1 MQGGVPWGGATLQE
15 ECIHRHVNIDILM
28 KNKVFDREGLIFRI
42 SGIPDP
48 LKELRSLEF
57 RRVSGGIP
65 ERITEQKLK
74 PHAIACR
81 RHGGGSSVFTE
92 DIYILCPQD
101 IFFVYTGFL

>member
-1 MQGGVPWGGATLQE
+1 MPEGGPRRRGTLQE
-15 ECIHRHVNIDILM
+15 KCSHRHVNIDILM

-65 ERITEQKLK
+65 EELQKEFQN
-74 PHAIACR
+74 R
-81 RHGGGSSVFTE
+81 
-92 DIYILCPQD
+92 D
-101 IFFVYTGFL
+101 